1 MDAYETN
8 LPRAALGIA
17 MGTIAGAG
25 LVTLFA
31 VLTDIEYFR
40 EYGRQTDAGLLVF
53 IYAAFA
59 WGAGL
64 MLFAPVPWAILHHY
78 GARTWPVAMAL
89 GAFLTFA
96 VVVGLITNGFG
107 LIVAS
112 PGFSAADNG
121 GPTWID
127 GRLTRHGWAEAV
139 KVALA
144 CSVAGAV
151 VGLLVWRTAYR
162 RTVPRITPLV

>member
-1 MDAYETN
+1 MDAYETS

-17 MGTIAGAG
+17 MGTIAGAS

-40 EYGRQTDAGLLVF
+40 EYGRQTDAGLLIF
-53 IYAAFA
+53 IYAAFV

-64 MLFAPVPWAILHHY
+64 ILVAPVPWAILHHY
-78 GARTWPVAMAL
+78 EKRTWPVAVAL
-89 GAFLTFA
+89 GIFLTFA
-96 VVVGLITNGFG
+96 VVLGLITNGFG

-112 PGFSAADNG
+112 GGFSAADNG

-144 CSVAGAV
+144 CSVAGAL
-151 VGLLVWRTAYR
+151 VGFLVWRTAYR
-162 RTVPRITPLV
+162 RRVHAGD